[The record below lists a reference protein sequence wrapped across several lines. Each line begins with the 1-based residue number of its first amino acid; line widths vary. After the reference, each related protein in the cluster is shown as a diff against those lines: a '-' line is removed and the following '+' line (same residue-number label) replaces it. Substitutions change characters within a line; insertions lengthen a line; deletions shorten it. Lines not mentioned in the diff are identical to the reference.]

1 MMKRRDSIMNGFIS
15 NETKEIEL
23 ARMKYALFIII
34 SVVTFRKFPKIETL
48 KNDAYAVLLLLKG
61 TGLSYMSGRDK
72 FIA

>member
-1 MMKRRDSIMNGFIS
+1 MNGFIS

-61 TGLSYMSGRDK
+61 TGLS
-72 FIA
+72 